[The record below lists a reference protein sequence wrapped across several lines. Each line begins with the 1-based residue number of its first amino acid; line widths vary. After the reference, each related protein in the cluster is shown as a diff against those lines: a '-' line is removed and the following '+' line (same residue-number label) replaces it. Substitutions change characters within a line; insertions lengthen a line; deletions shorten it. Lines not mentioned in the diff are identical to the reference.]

1 MVASEVGTIDIPDED
16 VVEKGRLAPGEMI
29 AVDTRRNLLLH
40 NDKIKDEVKVA
51 PEEMREYYEKNKAN
65 FRILEKRALKLVLL
79 DPAKIS
85 ESINVTDEQIRRA
98 REDGAFDN
106 LPGAGKP
113 LPDLEGGYDPDWWVK
128 KLVQREKVS
137 VLPPAL
143 ELLRK
148 VESEMKK
155 IWALRS
161 EADVRAQVLGLN
173 VEIARANARTAEG
186 PPTRLGLLDPDA
198 IVAQWRARPTSSRT

>member
-1 MVASEVGTIDIPDED
+1 MTERKP
-16 VVEKGRLAPGEMI
+16 PG
-29 AVDTRRNLLLH
+29 V
-40 NDKIKDEVKVA
+40 
-51 PEEMREYYEKNKAN
+51 
-65 FRILEKRALKLVLL
+65 
-79 DPAKIS
+79 S
-85 ESINVTDEQIRRA
+85 WESWFEEQIRRA

-128 KLVQREKVS
+128 KLVQRERVS

-148 VESEMKK
+148 IESEIKK
-155 IWALRS
+155 IWALSS
-161 EADVRAQVLGLN
+161 EADVRAQVLSLN
-173 VEIARANARTAEG
+173 AEIARSNARAAEG

-198 IVAQWRARPTSSRT
+198 IVARWSTNSTGSRK

>member
-1 MVASEVGTIDIPDED
+1 MTERKP
-16 VVEKGRLAPGEMI
+16 PG
-29 AVDTRRNLLLH
+29 V
-40 NDKIKDEVKVA
+40 
-51 PEEMREYYEKNKAN
+51 
-65 FRILEKRALKLVLL
+65 
-79 DPAKIS
+79 S
-85 ESINVTDEQIRRA
+85 WESWFEEQIRRA

-128 KLVQREKVS
+128 KLVQRERVS

-148 VESEMKK
+148 IESEIKK
-155 IWALRS
+155 IWALSS
-161 EADVRAQVLGLN
+161 ETDVRAQVLSLN
-173 VEIARANARTAEG
+173 AEIARSNARAAEG

-198 IVAQWRARPTSSRT
+198 IVAQWRTNSTGSRK

>member
-1 MVASEVGTIDIPDED
+1 MACL
-16 VVEKGRLAPGEMI
+16 LAREHTTDMTERKPPG
-29 AVDTRRNLLLH
+29 V
-40 NDKIKDEVKVA
+40 
-51 PEEMREYYEKNKAN
+51 
-65 FRILEKRALKLVLL
+65 
-79 DPAKIS
+79 S
-85 ESINVTDEQIRRA
+85 WESWFDEQIRRA

-113 LPDLEGGYDPDWWVK
+113 LPDLEGGYDPDWWIK
-128 KLVQREKVS
+128 KLVQRENVS

-155 IWALRS
+155 IWALGS

-173 VEIARANARTAEG
+173 AEIARANARTAEG

-198 IVAQWRARPTSSRT
+198 IVAQWRANSTGSRT

>member
-1 MVASEVGTIDIPDED
+1 MGCL
-16 VVEKGRLAPGEMI
+16 LAREHTTDMTERKPPG
-29 AVDTRRNLLLH
+29 V
-40 NDKIKDEVKVA
+40 
-51 PEEMREYYEKNKAN
+51 
-65 FRILEKRALKLVLL
+65 
-79 DPAKIS
+79 S
-85 ESINVTDEQIRRA
+85 WESWFEEQIRRA

-128 KLVQREKVS
+128 KLVQRERVS

-148 VESEMKK
+148 IESEIKK
-155 IWALRS
+155 IWALSS
-161 EADVRAQVLGLN
+161 ETDVRAQVLSLN
-173 VEIARANARTAEG
+173 AEIARSNARAAEG

-198 IVAQWRARPTSSRT
+198 IVAQWRTNSTGSRK